1 MTNLLDRF
9 DRWLTRKL
17 ARAFRPVVDAWNY
30 IVQDNFYKT
39 LVVLL
44 VWWMIILLLIMRS

>member
-1 MTNLLDRF
+1 MTNLLDGF

-17 ARAFRPVVDAWNY
+17 KRAFRPVLNAWNY